1 MAGKFQVFLYKS
13 GKRTISLCLSGLTP
27 TGTPSPVSV
36 LMIRVS
42 TSLSVCDKKQLFR
55 LGMRKASWEGNLIL
69 LKFPVCVRL
78 KRERIKMMKI
88 NGLVSS
94 LVFISAAF
102 AFFGYAG
109 LLLGQQESSQSSRLA
124 VIWSSGD
131 PDVAH
136 KVCFMYTH
144 NAKRQ
149 KWFDEIVLV
158 VWGPSAKLLSG
169 DKDLQAKIKA
179 MLNDGVKVQ
188 ACQACS
194 DSYGVSD
201 QLRDIGVDVKYMGI
215 PLTNMLKQDWKV
227 LTF

>member
-1 MAGKFQVFLYKS
+1 
-13 GKRTISLCLSGLTP
+13 
-27 TGTPSPVSV
+27 
-36 LMIRVS
+36 
-42 TSLSVCDKKQLFR
+42 
-55 LGMRKASWEGNLIL
+55 
-69 LKFPVCVRL
+69 
-78 KRERIKMMKI
+78 MKI
-88 NGLVSS
+88 CGLVSI
-94 LVFISAAF
+94 LVLISVV
-102 AFFGYAG
+102 FGVFG
-109 LLLGQQESSQSSRLA
+109 CTDLSFSQEESSNNDRLA

-149 KWFDEIVLV
+149 KWFDEVVLI

-169 DKDLQAKIKA
+169 DKDLQTEIRA

-194 DSYGVSD
+194 DSYGVSN
-201 QLRDIGVDVKYMGI
+201 QLRQIGVDVKWMGV
-215 PLTNMLKQDWKV
+215 PLTNLLKQDWKV

>member
-1 MAGKFQVFLYKS
+1 
-13 GKRTISLCLSGLTP
+13 
-27 TGTPSPVSV
+27 
-36 LMIRVS
+36 
-42 TSLSVCDKKQLFR
+42 
-55 LGMRKASWEGNLIL
+55 
-69 LKFPVCVRL
+69 
-78 KRERIKMMKI
+78 MMKI
-88 NGLVSS
+88 YGLVSI
-94 LVFISAAF
+94 LVLISAV
-102 AFFGYAG
+102 FGVFG
-109 LLLGQQESSQSSRLA
+109 CTDLSFSQEESSNNNRLA

-149 KWFDEIVLV
+149 KWFDEVVLI

-169 DKDLQAKIKA
+169 DKDLQTEIKA

-188 ACQACS
+188 ACRACS

-201 QLRDIGVDVKYMGI
+201 QLRQIGVDVRWMGV